1 MKSYLKVF
9 IVPLFRYKYSINEYY
24 LGERKNELIAY
35 VKLYK
40 NTRDARYN

>member
-1 MKSYLKVF
+1 MKIYLKVF
-9 IVPLFRYKYSINEYY
+9 IVPLFWYKYSINEYY
-24 LGERKNELIAY
+24 LDERKNGLIAY

>member
-24 LGERKNELIAY
+24 LGEEKMS
-35 VKLYK
+35 
-40 NTRDARYN
+40 